1 MPPLLRSK
9 RLPMDLL
16 RPLLPAREWERVQSY
31 PVVDEG
37 LGTDAFGTRRE
48 LLGFAYALGYWL
60 HRYYFRVVSAGH
72 EHIPTEGGGVVV
84 GNHSGVLP
92 FDGMMLGA
100 DVFRFTEPPRLV
112 RYMVDYFVYQL
123 PFVGAFFRGMGQ
135 MPGTRRNFD
144 GLIEEGHLV
153 GIFPEG
159 SEALGKPAERR
170 YELLPFSH
178 GHIELAARHRV
189 PVLPFGLVGAE
200 EQQTMVADLRPLAR
214 ALRLPYFPITTTF
227 PWFGPLGL
235 LPRPSRYFI
244 HYGAPIEVDPD
255 ALRSIEV
262 RHREVERVRDAVAEQ
277 IRLGQAARRAR
288 TGEAS

>member
-1 MPPLLRSK
+1 MPPLLRSR

-16 RPLLPAREWERVQSY
+16 RPLLPEREWERVQAY
-31 PVVDEG
+31 PVQDEG

-48 LLGFAYALGYWL
+48 FLGFAYALGYWL

-72 EHIPTEGGGVVV
+72 EHLPRQGGGVVV

-92 FDGMMLGA
+92 FDGLMVGT
-100 DVFRFTEPPRLV
+100 DVFRYTEPPRLV
-112 RYMVDYFVYQL
+112 RYMVDFFIYQV
-123 PFVGAFFRGMGQ
+123 PFVGGFFRGMGQ

-144 GLIEEGHLV
+144 GLVKEGHLV

-159 SEALGKPAERR
+159 AAALGKKAEHR
-170 YELLPFSH
+170 YELLPFSP
-178 GHIELAARHRV
+178 GHVELAARHGV

-200 EQQTMVADLRPLAR
+200 EQQTMMADLRPLAR

-227 PWFGPLGL
+227 PWLGPLGL

-244 HYGAPIEVDPD
+244 HYGKPLLVDPD

-262 RHREVERVRDAVAEQ
+262 RNHEVERVQDAVAELV
-277 IRLGQAARRAR
+277 REGQATRRQHVA
-288 TGEAS
+288 GAP

>member
-1 MPPLLRSK
+1 MPSLLRSK
-9 RLPMDLL
+9 SLPMDLL
-16 RPLLPAREWERVQSY
+16 RPLLPAREWERVRAY
-31 PVVDEG
+31 PMNDVG

-60 HRYYFRVVSAGH
+60 HRHYFRVVSAGH
-72 EHIPTEGGGVVV
+72 EHIPAQGGGVVV

-92 FDGMMLGA
+92 FDGMMMGA
-100 DVFRFTEPPRLV
+100 DVFRYTEPPRLV

-123 PFVGAFFRGMGQ
+123 PFVGAFFRGVGQ

-144 GLIEEGHLV
+144 GLIEEGHLI

-159 SEALGKPAERR
+159 SAALGKETSRR
-170 YELLPFSH
+170 YELYPFSH
-178 GHIELAARHRV
+178 GHVELAARHGV
-189 PVLPFGLVGAE
+189 PVVPFGLVGAE
-200 EQQTMVADLRPLAR
+200 EQQTMVADLRPLAK

-244 HYGAPIEVDPD
+244 HYGAPLQIDPD
-255 ALRSIEV
+255 ALRSMEV
-262 RHREVERVRDAVAEQ
+262 RNQEVERVRDAVTELL
-277 IRLGQAARRAR
+277 RRGQATRREYQGV
-288 TGEAS
+288 TP

>member
-1 MPPLLRSK
+1 MPRLRSK
-9 RLPMDLL
+9 RLALDML
-16 RPLLPAREWERVQSY
+16 RPLLPDSEWERVQAY
-31 PVVDEG
+31 PVQDVG

-48 LLGFAYALGYWL
+48 LLGYAYALGYWL
-60 HRYYFRVVSAGH
+60 HRYYFRVVSSGH
-72 EHIPTEGGGVVV
+72 EHIPSEGGGVVV

-92 FDGMMLGA
+92 FDGMMVGA
-100 DVFRFTEPPRLV
+100 DVFRYTEPPRLV
-112 RYMVDYFVYQL
+112 RYMVDYFVYQM
-123 PFVGAFFRGMGQ
+123 PFVGGFFRGMGQ

-144 GLIEEGHLV
+144 GLVQEGHLV

-159 SEALGKPAERR
+159 AEALAKKSEHA

-178 GHIELAARHRV
+178 GHVELAARHGV
-189 PVLPFGLVGAE
+189 PVVPFGLVGAE

-244 HYGAPIEVDPD
+244 HYGEPLRIDPGALSSIEIRRREVD
-255 ALRSIEV
+255 
-262 RHREVERVRDAVAEQ
+262 RVQDVVAELVRQ
-277 IRLGQAARRAR
+277 GQATRKQHGGAQ
-288 TGEAS
+288 